1 MSYNLNFVVKESL
14 EELRQAVSQPLLSP
28 KILSFK
34 KYNNSLIL
42 PSGYSDKNNIGGV
55 FDADG
60 NLLPQSTLHEGC
72 PKRTITIKDIPC
84 KYSDEVVIFLGTFH
98 SIWGHALTDSLK
110 KLWFLDT
117 QEGKNLILQGAK
129 LAYIYLEDSDNYT
142 HKVLRLA
149 GVDDK
154 LLMEITEPT
163 HFKEVYLP
171 DSSILYEKEQD
182 SRKYT
187 KEYKQTVQRML
198 ANFDS
203 KYTHYSKRHEKVYFS
218 RKNIFQNG
226 REWGEYVI
234 EKCFQQMGYEI
245 ISPEKLPMVE
255 QIAILRNCKCFATT
269 EGSISHNV
277 IFCRANTNVVIV
289 RKVNRLNYHQLI
301 INDVAEVDVTYID
314 ANVSYVYDETQPLDG
329 PFYLCQNK
337 NLENYSHYKLKTFP
351 IVLKPSFWW
360 YYLTRYSFV
369 RKFLYNRNIIHKI
382 EYFIWKRNW

>member
-1 MSYNLNFVVKESL
+1 MKYNLNYVDKSSL
-14 EELRQAVSQPLLSP
+14 EELRKTLAKPLL
-28 KILSFK
+28 LQTTLTYK
-34 KYNNSLIL
+34 KYDNCLVL
-42 PSGYSDKNNIGGV
+42 PSGYPGKNHIGGV

-60 NLLPQSTLHEGC
+60 KLLLQSTLHEGF
-72 PKRTITIKDIPC
+72 PEREIDTEDIPSN
-84 KYSDEVVIFLGTFH
+84 YSDEVVIFLGTFH

-117 QEGKNLILQGAK
+117 SEGKNLILQGAK
-129 LAYIYLEDSDNYT
+129 LAYIFLETSDNYT
-142 HKVLRLA
+142 RKVLKLA

-154 LLMEITEPT
+154 LLIEIKVPT
-163 HFKEVYLP
+163 RFKEVYLP

-182 SRKYT
+182 ARTYT

-203 KYTHYSKRHEKVYFS
+203 KHIKYPKGLEKVYFS

-226 REWGEYVI
+226 REWGEYAI
-234 EKCFQQMGYEI
+234 EKCFEKKGYEI
-245 ISPEKLPMVE
+245 VSPEKLPMEE
-255 QIAILRNCKCFATT
+255 QIAIIRNCKCFATT

-277 IFCRANTNVVIV
+277 IFCKPKTDVIIV

-301 INDVAEVDVTYID
+301 INEVANVNVTYID
-314 ANVSYVYDETQPLDG
+314 ANASYVYDETKPLDG

-337 NLENYSHYKLKTFP
+337 NLENYSHYKLKIFP

-382 EYFIWKRNW
+382 EHFIWKRNW